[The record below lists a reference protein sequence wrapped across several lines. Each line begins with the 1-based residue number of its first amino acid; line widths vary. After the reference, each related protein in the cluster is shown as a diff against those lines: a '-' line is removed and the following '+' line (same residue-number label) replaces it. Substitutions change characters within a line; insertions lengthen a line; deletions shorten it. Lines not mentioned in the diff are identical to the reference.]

1 MCDISISIS
10 ISIYHLALS
19 QNTRWNKALA
29 VAVINFILTIEIIMV
44 KNIKVRSLLLTVLVI
59 FAVFLSAVTKV
70 QSEYGAGLS
79 ISYLF

>member
-1 MCDISISIS
+1 
-10 ISIYHLALS
+10 
-19 QNTRWNKALA
+19 
-29 VAVINFILTIEIIMV
+29 MV